1 MVTPQ
6 KPFPIAKEMS
16 TKSTMWGMPIIRSI
30 SQLIT
35 ASTRFPPSAAAH
47 PSTSAITDE
56 TVAASKPTSTLV
68 DRPASVRE
76 SMSRPIQSVPKG
88 CASEGARF
96 FAVKSVTVA

>member
-1 MVTPQ
+1 
-6 KPFPIAKEMS
+6 
-16 TKSTMWGMPIIRSI
+16 MWGMPIMRSI

-88 CASEGARF
+88 WASEGARF